1 MKNDIPLEKY
11 FLDNKMDLQV
21 QKIRSENSSDY
32 NYIYTL
38 LDFSYKILQE
48 FSNKEQD
55 KFGIYL
61 YSSYMQFIKYLQ
73 AYFILIERGLP
84 EAAQSLFRS
93 IHEFAFRIC
102 AACLN
107 PTIIENFSIEAL
119 KGKQD
124 ILNKID
130 KLQLYSLIPKSKV
143 TEYQENFKKLL
154 ENRPYKKLT
163 KLELAQKANLEE
175 QYVCFQ
181 FLSSFVHVDFDCTN
195 SIIDLREDGV
205 SIDGNL
211 RYGNIHEDIGITIY
225 IYNETTKHFL
235 EILKNDTYIAEFEE
249 IKKEI
254 NEYWK

>member
-1 MKNDIPLEKY
+1 MENDVPLEKY
-11 FLDNKMDLQV
+11 FLDDKMDLQV
-21 QKIRSENSSDY
+21 RKIRKENSSDY
-32 NYIYTL
+32 NLIYTL
-38 LDFSYKILQE
+38 LNFSYKVLQE
-48 FSNKEQD
+48 FSNKEHD

-93 IHEFAFRIC
+93 VHEFAFRIC
-102 AACLN
+102 AACID

-119 KGKQD
+119 KSKQD

-130 KLQLYSLIPKSKV
+130 SLKLYNLIPQDKV
-143 TEYQENFKKLL
+143 TEYQEIYKKLL

-163 KLELAQKANLEE
+163 KLELAKKANLEE
-175 QYVCFQ
+175 QYICFQ

-195 SIIDLREDGV
+195 SIINLKEDGV

-211 RYGNIHEDIGITIY
+211 RYGNIHDDIGITIY
-225 IYNETTKHFL
+225 IYNETTKKFL
-235 EILKNDTYIAEFEE
+235 EILNNDTYTAEFEQ
-249 IKKEI
+249 ITKNLMNI
-254 NEYWK
+254 